1 MAQRGIKKRPDTG
14 LIELKKALTEEQL
27 GTLYLFHGEE
37 DYLRD
42 YYLDCVRKKLLP
54 SGAETFN
61 LHIFQ
66 GKELELQDLE
76 DCIDAFPMM
85 NERTVVIVYDY
96 DLFKNE
102 ERRGKLE
109 QLFQDLPDYVC
120 LIFVYDLLPF
130 KPNGNTRLGKL
141 IKKQAVT
148 VEFQPQQQ
156 SDLNA
161 WIRRHFKALGKEID
175 NSTAEYLTFLCG
187 GLMTGLGGEI
197 EKVGSYAKGSKITK
211 ADIDAVATPVLDAK
225 VFAMSNAIGE
235 GNFDQAMAVLSD
247 LYQMNEAPIKILAV
261 LGTQL
266 RQMWSARLALEQK
279 KGQEYLIGLWKLRSS
294 WQARRLLDSARRFGL
309 GWCRN
314 AVALAAETDLAM
326 KSSGGDGEELLVDLL
341 LKLACC

>member
-1 MAQRGIKKRPDTG
+1 MAQKKGTNAG
-14 LIELKKALTEEQL
+14 LTQLKQALSEGNL

-42 YYLDCVRKKLLP
+42 YYVEAVRKKLLP
-54 SGAETFN
+54 AGTETFN
-61 LHIFQ
+61 LHVFQ
-66 GKELELQDLE
+66 GKDLELQTLS

-85 NERTVVIVYDY
+85 NDRTLLLVYDY

-102 ERRGKLE
+102 ERRSRLE
-109 QLFQDLPDYVC
+109 SLFQDLPDYVC
-120 LIFVYDLLPF
+120 LIFIYDLLPF
-130 KPNGNTRLGKL
+130 KANGNTRLGKL
-141 IKKQAVT
+141 IKKVGVT

-187 GLMTGLGGEI
+187 GLMTGLQGEI
-197 EKVGSYAKGSKITK
+197 EKIGSYAPGVKITK

-225 VFAMSNAIGE
+225 VFEMSNAIAA

-261 LGTQL
+261 LGNQL
-266 RQMWSARLALEQK
+266 RQMWSARLALEQR
-279 KGQEYLIGLWKLRSS
+279 KGQDYLAGLWKMRTS
-294 WQARRLLDSARRFGL
+294 WQARRLLDSARRFDL
-309 GWCRN
+309 NWCRR
-314 AVALAAETDLAM
+314 AVTLAAETDLAM
-326 KSSGGDGEELLVDLL
+326 KSSGADGEELLVDLL
-341 LKLACC
+341 LRLAC

>member
-1 MAQRGIKKRPDTG
+1 MAQKKRPDAG
-14 LIELKKALTEEQL
+14 LIELKKALTENRL
-27 GTLYLFHGEE
+27 GMLYLFHGEE

-42 YYLDCVRKKLLP
+42 YYLETIRKKLLP
-54 SGAETFN
+54 AGAETFN
-61 LHIFQ
+61 LHVFQ

-76 DCIDAFPMM
+76 DCVDAFPMM
-85 NERTVVIVYDY
+85 NDRTVIIVYDY
-96 DLFKNE
+96 DLYKNE
-102 ERRGKLE
+102 ERRDKLE
-109 QLFQDLPDYVC
+109 AMLQDLPDYVC

-130 KPNGNTRLGKL
+130 PAKGNTKLGKL
-141 IKKQAVT
+141 IKKIGIT

-187 GLMTGLGGEI
+187 GLMTGLDGEI
-197 EKVGSYAKGSKITK
+197 EKIGSYAKGAKITK
-211 ADIDAVATPVLDAK
+211 EDIDAVATPVLDAQ

-235 GNFDQAMAVLSD
+235 GNFDQAMGVLSE

-266 RQMWSARLALEQK
+266 RQMWSARVTLEQK
-279 KGQEYLIGLWKLRSS
+279 KGQDYLAELWKMHSS
-294 WQARRLLDSARRFGL
+294 WQARRLMESARRFDL
-309 GWCRN
+309 RWCRN

-326 KSSGGDGEELLVDLL
+326 KSSGVDSEELLVDLL